1 MMSTESVSELE
12 GQVAIVTGAS
22 SGIGEA
28 TAKTLASQGASVVLA
43 ARREEELND
52 LATDIENDDGDAFVV
67 PTDITEDDDIDQ
79 LVETTTDEYGHI
91 DILVNNAGVMP
102 LINIADADRE
112 TLQTTIDV
120 NLSGL
125 IKLTHAVIPTM
136 LEQENGHIINLS
148 SVIGRIPIENGSH
161 YNATKAGV
169 KMFGDSLRLDVVSEG
184 IRVAT
189 IEPGS
194 VATELPESIAD
205 EEIKEEILNSGGSM
219 RPLQPTDIAET
230 VEFIVTQ
237 PNHVDI
243 NEVLIRP
250 TDQVQP

>member
-1 MMSTESVSELE
+1 MPADFGSELD

-28 TAKTLASQGASVVLA
+28 TAKSLASSGASVVVA
-43 ARREEELND
+43 ARRENELQE
-52 LATDIENDDGDAFVV
+52 LQAQIEAEDGDALVV
-67 PTDITEDDDIDQ
+67 PTDITNDDDIDA
-79 LVETTTDEYGHI
+79 LVDATLDEYGRI

-102 LINIADADRE
+102 LSHIADVDRE

-125 IKLTHAVIPTM
+125 VTLTHAVIPTM
-136 LEQENGHIINLS
+136 LEQESGHVVNLS
-148 SVIGRIPIENGSH
+148 SVVGRFLMENGSH

-169 KMFGDSLRLDVVSEG
+169 KMFGDSLRLDVAAEG

-205 EEIKEEILNSGGSM
+205 EEIKEQIENLGESM
-219 RPLQPTDIAET
+219 RPLQPDDIART
-230 VEFIVTQ
+230 ITFVVSQ
-237 PNHVDI
+237 PPHVDI
-243 NEVLIRP
+243 NEVLVRP